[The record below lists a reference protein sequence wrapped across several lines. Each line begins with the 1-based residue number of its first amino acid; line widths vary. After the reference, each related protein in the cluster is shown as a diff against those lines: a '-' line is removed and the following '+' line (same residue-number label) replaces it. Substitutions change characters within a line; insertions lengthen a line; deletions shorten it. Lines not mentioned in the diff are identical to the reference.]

1 MESTYIT
8 SALKPEQLP
17 DFDLPEIAF
26 FGRSNTGKS
35 TLLNVLLNRKS
46 LARKSRTPGRTQ
58 MVNFFDLDGKLIF
71 ADLPGFGFSKAPK
84 SQAQHW
90 QGLVDAYVKRSN
102 IKEFLFLTDAR
113 RDLADLDFEIMFH
126 LGRQIPIQ
134 VILTK
139 SDKLSKS
146 QQKVRLEKT
155 RASLEEKG
163 IYFNDLYL
171 VSSLKRTGLAPLQG
185 IMNHYTH

>member
-1 MESTYIT
+1 M
-8 SALKPEQLP
+8 
-17 DFDLPEIAF
+17 
-26 FGRSNTGKS
+26 
-35 TLLNVLLNRKS
+35 
-46 LARKSRTPGRTQ
+46 
-58 MVNFFDLDGKLIF
+58 
-71 ADLPGFGFSKAPK
+71 
-84 SQAQHW
+84 
-90 QGLVDAYVKRSN
+90 
-102 IKEFLFLTDAR
+102 
-113 RDLADLDFEIMFH
+113 ADLDFEIMFH